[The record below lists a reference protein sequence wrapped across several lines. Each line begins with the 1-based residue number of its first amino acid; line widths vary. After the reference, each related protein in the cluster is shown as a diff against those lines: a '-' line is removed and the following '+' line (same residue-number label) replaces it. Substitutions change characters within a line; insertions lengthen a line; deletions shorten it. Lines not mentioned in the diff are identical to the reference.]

1 MHGYTI
7 LLEYKEQLL
16 KGALVT
22 LELALSGLIVSLIFG
37 IFACLGSMHKN
48 PWLRLPAV
56 AYTTLVRGVPDLIQ
70 LFLIYYG
77 GQYLL
82 NALTTRLGWPHI
94 DIDPLYTGIFVIG
107 FVMGAYMAESFR
119 GGFLAIPKGQIEAAR
134 AYGFPRRT
142 IFWRIS
148 WPQMLRYS
156 LPSLGNNWL
165 VLMKNTALVSII
177 GLQDIVRIANAAAR
191 TAQKK
196 DLYAG
201 FWFYGAMAGYFLLL
215 TTLSI
220 AILWWLR
227 RRYSVGFEVQGQ

>member
-1 MHGYTI
+1 MNGLSI
-7 LLEYKEQLL
+7 LLEYREVLL

-22 LELALSGLIVSLIFG
+22 LELALCGLLVSLAFG
-37 IFACLGSMHKN
+37 LLACLGKMSKN
-48 PWLRLPAV
+48 PWLRAPAL

-82 NALTTRLGWPHI
+82 NALTTRLGWSHI

-134 AYGFPRRT
+134 AYGLPRRT
-142 IFWRIS
+142 IFWHIS
-148 WPQMLRYS
+148 WPQMLRYA

-191 TAQKK
+191 SAQKK
-196 DLYAG
+196 DLFAG
-201 FWFYGAMAGYFLLL
+201 VWFYGAMAAWFLLL

-220 AILWWLR
+220 AVLWWLR
-227 RRYSVGFEVQGQ
+227 RRYSVGYNIEGQ

>member
-1 MHGYTI
+1 MNGLSI
-7 LLEYKEQLL
+7 LLEYREVLL
-16 KGALVT
+16 KGAFVT
-22 LELALSGLIVSLIFG
+22 LELSLFGLLVSLAFG
-37 IFACLGSMHKN
+37 LLACLGKMSKN
-48 PWLRLPAV
+48 PWLRVPAYT
-56 AYTTLVRGVPDLIQ
+56 YTTLVRGVPDLIQ

-82 NALTTRLGWPHI
+82 NALAEKLGWPHI
-94 DIDPLYTGIFVIG
+94 DMNPLGTGIFVIG

-134 AYGFPRRT
+134 AYGLSRKS

-148 WPQMLRYS
+148 WPQMLRYA

-191 TAQKK
+191 SAQKK
-196 DLYAG
+196 DLFAG
-201 FWFYGAMAGYFLLL
+201 FWFYGAMAAWFLIL
-215 TTLSI
+215 TTFSI

-227 RRYSVGFEVQGQ
+227 RRYSAGYQIEGT